1 VRDPRSKLV
10 ALVVAMGLA
19 VLAACSSTVLRD
31 TWKDPQFRGE
41 PLRNVL
47 VIGVARSQ
55 SNRRVFEDGF
65 AQALRAQGVG
75 GTASYP
81 LLPEDGAIPNERIK
95 QAVARTAADAV
106 LITRVLRIDR
116 NVQVT
121 PGYVAPGYAYGFYGW
136 YTHTWVAVPPTVDQ
150 YDVLTIESTLWDM
163 RQERAVWSGTSEST
177 EPKDVATITGE
188 LADLLIAKMKDDKVL

>member
-1 VRDPRSKLV
+1 MRRALPAAAGLV
-10 ALVVAMGLA
+10 LLALALT
-19 VLAACSSTVLRD
+19 ACSSTVLRD
-31 TWKDPQFRGE
+31 SWKDPQFRGE

-47 VIGVARSQ
+47 VIGVAQSQ

-65 AQALRAQGVG
+65 AQALRAQGVE

-95 QAVARTAADAV
+95 QAVARAAADAV
-106 LITRVLRIDR
+106 LITRVLRVDR
-116 NVQVT
+116 TMTVT
-121 PGYVAPGYAYGFYGW
+121 PGYVAPGYAHGFYGW
-136 YTHTWVAVPPTVDQ
+136 YSETWVSVPPMVDQ

-177 EPKDVATITGE
+177 EPRDVATLTGE
-188 LADLLIAKMKDDKVL
+188 LAKLLIARMKADKVL

>member
-1 VRDPRSKLV
+1 MRRHAAGAAGLV
-10 ALVVAMGLA
+10 LLALILV
-19 VLAACSSTVLRD
+19 ACSSTVLRD
-31 TWKDPQFRGE
+31 SWRDPQFQRE

-65 AQALRAQGVG
+65 VQALRAQGVE

-95 QAVARTAADAV
+95 QAVARAAADAV
-106 LITRVLRIDR
+106 LITRVLRVDR
-116 NVQVT
+116 TVTVT
-121 PGYVAPGYAYGFYGW
+121 PGYVAPGYPHGFYGW
-136 YTHTWVAVPPTVDQ
+136 YSETWVAVPPMVDQ

-163 RQERAVWSGTSEST
+163 RHERAVWSGTSEST
-177 EPKDVATITGE
+177 EPKDVTTLTGE
-188 LADLLIAKMKDDKVL
+188 LAKLLIARMKADKVL

>member
-1 VRDPRSKLV
+1 MRRHAAGAAGLV
-10 ALVVAMGLA
+10 LLALI
-19 VLAACSSTVLRD
+19 LAACSSTVLRD
-31 TWKDPQFRGE
+31 SWKDPQFQGE

-65 AQALRAQGVG
+65 RNAMRAEGIIAN
-75 GTASYP
+75 ASYP
-81 LLPEDGAIPNERIK
+81 LLPEEGAIPNERIK
-95 QAVARTAADAV
+95 QAVTQSGADAV
-106 LITRVLRIDR
+106 LITRVLRIQR

-121 PGYVAPGYAYGFYGW
+121 PGYVAPGYAHGFYGW
-136 YTHTWVAVPPTVDQ
+136 YSHTWVAVPPTVDQ

-177 EPKDVATITGE
+177 EPKDVTTLTGE
-188 LADLLIAKMKDDKVL
+188 LAKVLIARMKADKVL